1 MGFELF
7 IHGASEVLTCDG
19 PIGADA
25 EATLG
30 AIRGGAIGIE
40 GGAITWL
47 GVDPPRGAVGP
58 GTRLL
63 DAVGGFVGPGFVDC
77 HTHVVFA
84 GDRADEFEQRC
95 RGASYLELAAA
106 GGGIQRTV
114 RDTRAAT
121 DEALLTLA
129 RGRLGRLLRQG
140 VTTVEVKSGYGLEVD
155 AELRMLRVVRALQQA
170 QPATLVPTVL
180 PLHAVPIEHRA
191 DRAEW
196 VRRCTELLLPAVR
209 AEGLARFCD
218 AFVEDSAFTHGEAR
232 AVLTRA
238 RALGFGLRL
247 HVDQLTPNGGA
258 ELAAELEAVSADHL
272 EQISPKGI
280 EALRASGTIAVLAP
294 TSTLLAKVRPW
305 APGRALCDA
314 GVPVAVATNCNPGS
328 SMSENAFLAL
338 GLACVENGLTPAEA
352 YLGFT
357 RVAGL
362 VLGAPTLGR
371 LLVGGPADLVVYSA
385 DSYRQLAYHF
395 AMSDVAHVV
404 KAGALVFSA

>member
-1 MGFELF
+1 MAFELF

-19 PIGADA
+19 PPGAAA
-25 EATLG
+25 EARLG
-30 AIRGGAIGIE
+30 AIRGGAVGIE
-40 GGAITWL
+40 GGVIAWL

-58 GTRLL
+58 TTRLL
-63 DAVGGFVGPGFVDC
+63 DAGGGFVGPGFVDC

-84 GDRADEFEQRC
+84 GERADEFEQRC
-95 RGASYLELAAA
+95 RGASYLEVAAG

-121 DEALLTLA
+121 DDALLTLA
-129 RGRLGRLLRQG
+129 GGRLDRLLRQG

-218 AFVEDSAFTHGEAR
+218 AFVEASAFTHDEAR

-247 HVDQLTPNGGA
+247 HVDQLTSNRGA
-258 ELAAELEAVSADHL
+258 ELAAELGAVSADHL
-272 EQISPKGI
+272 EQISPQGI
-280 EALRASGTIAVLAP
+280 VALRGSGTTAVLAP

-328 SMSENAFLAL
+328 SMSENVFLAL

-362 VLGAPTLGR
+362 ALGAPTLGR

-404 KAGALVFSA
+404 KAGALV